1 LWNWFDSESWY
12 PLGRSV
18 GGTVYPGLMS
28 TSAII
33 YWTLNFF
40 YIPVEIRNVCVFLAP
55 VFAGKL
61 KFNLIINPKI
71 KGWFSIYK
79 KKI

>member
-1 LWNWFDSESWY
+1 MLLAGFDSESWY

-33 YWTLNFF
+33 YWTLHKLA
-40 YIPVEIRNVCVFLAP
+40 IPVDIRNVCVFLAP
-55 VFAGKL
+55 VFASFTSIAAFLMTKV
-61 KFNLIINPKI
+61 FFSYYKI
-71 KGWFSIYK
+71 K
-79 KKI
+79 